1 MRSFLPLLWG
11 GGLIGFACLAIGG
24 CASDP
29 VAPLES
35 VSQPPPLERR
45 SEVTD
50 LTKESEAKA
59 TPHNE
64 RAVGPHGAP
73 PVRRAQFEFSSAGE
87 QPAPLPPVPAPKG
100 PVPVESIPL
109 GPEKTLDRSPSP
121 PSLPTPR
128 RIDDMIRWGEPEPQP
143 PANPIELSMST
154 ALAMVAG
161 QNPRI
166 AFASQRYSEAYAR
179 LESAR
184 ALWLPS
190 IRAGVS
196 YNKHEGR
203 LQSSDGTILDASRGS
218 LYSGLG
224 AQAVGTGSP
233 AAAGLAARF
242 HFTDAVFQPR
252 IANRAAA
259 ARQEAARATTND
271 VLLDTALAYLDL
283 LEAMQDQ
290 AIAEETFDH
299 AKELADL
306 TATFARIGQ
315 GPQADAD
322 RAAAELAI
330 RTNEVTRA
338 KEEIK
343 VASARLNEYLRV
355 GPDATPVP
363 QEPTVVPIE
372 LVPPAVPAGELLAT
386 GLSNRPELAESQH
399 LVGEAVHRYRREKYA
414 PLLPSAYLAVS
425 YGGFGGGEGST
436 LGDFGDRFDF
446 DAVAFWELRNFG
458 FGERAARDEAR
469 ARYQQARL
477 ESIQAMDRVA
487 REILEADARADSRQQ
502 EIPVAESAI
511 EAATDSYKRNME
523 RIRAGEGLPIE
534 VLQSIQALAQ
544 ARREYLRAVVGYNEA
559 QFRLHRA
566 LGWPIQ

>member
-1 MRSFLPLLWG
+1 LPV
-11 GGLIGFACLAIGG
+11 
-24 CASDP
+24 DP
-29 VAPLES
+29 VPL
-35 VSQPPPLERR
+35 R
-45 SEVTD
+45 
-50 LTKESEAKA
+50 
-59 TPHNE
+59 
-64 RAVGPHGAP
+64 
-73 PVRRAQFEFSSAGE
+73 
-87 QPAPLPPVPAPKG
+87 
-100 PVPVESIPL
+100 
-109 GPEKTLDRSPSP
+109 PEKTFDGPPGPSGL
-121 PSLPTPR
+121 PSPR
-128 RIDDMIRWGEPEPQP
+128 RIEDAIRWTEPDPSR
-143 PANPIELSMST
+143 PANAIELNMST
-154 ALAMVAG
+154 ALAMVSG
-161 QNPRI
+161 QNPKI
-166 AFASQRYSEAYAR
+166 AYAAQRYSEAYAR
-179 LESAR
+179 LEIAR

-242 HFTDAVFQPR
+242 HITDAIFQPR

-259 ARQEAARATTND
+259 ARQEASRATTND
-271 VLLDTALAYLDL
+271 VLLDTAIAYLNL
-283 LEAMQDQ
+283 LEAAQNQ
-290 AIAEETFDH
+290 AIAEETLDH

-306 TATFARIGQ
+306 TATFARAGQ

-322 RAAAELAI
+322 RAAAELAL
-330 RTNEVTRA
+330 RKNEVTRA
-338 KEEIK
+338 EEAIK
-343 VASARLNEYLRV
+343 VASARLNEYLHV
-355 GPDATPVP
+355 GPTATPLP

-372 LVPPAVPAGELLAT
+372 LVPPATSAGDLLAL

-414 PLLPSAYLAVS
+414 PLLPSAYLGVS
-425 YGGFGGGEGST
+425 YGGFGGGKGST
-436 LGDFGDRFDF
+436 VDDFGDRFDF
-446 DAVAFWELRNFG
+446 DAVAYWELRNFG

-477 ESIQAMDRVA
+477 QSIETMDQVA
-487 REILEADARADSRQQ
+487 REILEADAQVDARQT
-502 EIPVAESAI
+502 EMPVAESAI
-511 EAATDSYKRNME
+511 QAATDSYRRNME

-544 ARREYLRAVVGYNEA
+544 ARREYLRTVVGYNEA